1 MSETVTAT
9 TEITSS
15 EPRPEPATAR
25 NRSKDTGVGSVFV
38 SNYPPYS
45 AWSEEQVAAAH
56 AALNAPAPRPEAP
69 LGLYLHIPFCR
80 KRCKFCYFRVYTDK
94 NATEIETYTDALARE
109 IEMYAGRPAVADRR
123 LSFVYFGG
131 GTPSY
136 ISNTHLEELVGRARA
151 ALPWDAVEEVTF
163 ECEPGTLTRTKLEA
177 IKGIGVTR
185 LSLGIESFDDD
196 ILRENGRAHVSKEIY
211 RVLPWIED
219 QGFDQLNV
227 DLIAGMVG
235 ESWDT
240 WKDTVEK
247 TLEVAPDSVTVYQM
261 ELPYNARFSADVLA
275 GEFDRPLAD
284 WETKRAWQ
292 DWAFERLCE
301 EGYEQSSAYTVV
313 RKQPEEPEK
322 KSQFLYRD
330 SLWHGAD
337 LLGTGVASFGH
348 MQGVHMQ
355 NTADWGSYLEAVEA
369 GHLPLF
375 RAFETGPDERLT
387 RELILQLKL
396 GRLETAPFREK
407 FGVDVLDRYAEPLR
421 RLESE
426 AMLAVHREGEEGRIE
441 LTRRGLL
448 QVDTLLPELY
458 AEKYQGARYT

>member
-1 MSETVTAT
+1 MTDAAT
-9 TEITSS
+9 TT
-15 EPRPEPATAR
+15 PRPEPATER
-25 NRSKDTGVGSVFV
+25 NRSRDTGVGSVFV

-45 AWSEEQVAAAH
+45 AWSEAEVAAALRV
-56 AALNAPAPRPEAP
+56 LNAPAPRPETP

-94 NATEIETYTDALARE
+94 NAADIERYTDALARE
-109 IEMYAGRPAVADRR
+109 IDLYAERPAVTRRR

-136 ISNTHLEELVGRARA
+136 ISTTHLEALVDRARA

-177 IKGIGVTR
+177 IRGIGVTR
-185 LSLGIESFDDD
+185 LSLGIENFDDE

-211 RVLPWIED
+211 RVLPWIEEL
-219 QGFDQLNV
+219 GFDQLNV

-235 ESWDT
+235 ETWET
-240 WKDTVEK
+240 WKETVAR
-247 TLEVAPDSVTVYQM
+247 TLEVAPDSVTLYQM
-261 ELPYNARFSADVLA
+261 ELPYNARFSQDVLA
-275 GEFDRPLAD
+275 GRFEKPLAD

-292 DWAFERLCE
+292 DWAFERFCE

-313 RKQPEEPEK
+313 RRRRGEAG
-322 KSQFLYRD
+322 SRFLYRD

-348 MQGVHMQ
+348 VQGVHMQ
-355 NTADWGSYLEAVEA
+355 NASDWTSYLEALEA
-369 GHLPLF
+369 GHLPLY

-396 GRLETAPFREK
+396 GRLATQPFEEK
-407 FGVDVLDRYAEPLR
+407 FGVDVLDLYEEPLR

-426 AMLAVHREGEEGRIE
+426 GMLAVHKDDGDRRIE
-441 LTRRGLL
+441 LSRRGLL
-448 QVDTLLPELY
+448 QVDTLLPEFY
-458 AEKYQGARYT
+458 AKEYRGARYT